1 MPSYPTELSDDAA
14 PANRLR
20 QQEEAIHDLTQQ
32 LSERTAEVGMLR
44 MLLAD
49 EAQHQSQETHL
60 LRIFRY
66 TSVAIG
72 ILKGPE
78 FVVELANPAMCALWA
93 RPEAE
98 LLGRPIFSVLPEA
111 AKQGF
116 EELLAQV
123 MQTGIPFIGTE
134 MPVVLQREGNLGTV
148 YFDLVYEPF
157 PDADGRINR
166 VIVTATDVT
175 SRLKTRDQSDKLLAQ
190 ERELHELKS
199 NFVTMASH
207 EFRTP
212 MGTIL
217 SSASLIGRYNGA
229 DDGEKRERHVQ
240 RIKAA
245 VHGLTDLLNDFLS
258 LGQME
263 QETMHGQPQPLELQ
277 TFCAEILDDM
287 QGMVKIG
294 QHFVYQHLAGALTVS
309 IDGSMLRNILVN
321 LLVNAS
327 KYSSEGKSIELTT
340 AVQDNLLVVT
350 VRDEG
355 IGIPDA
361 DKDKLFINFFRAR
374 NAIHVQGTGLGLYI
388 VKRYV
393 DLLGGTISFTS
404 QLDSGT
410 IFTVQLPIYP
420 FVA

>member
-1 MPSYPTELSDDAA
+1 MPSNPTDLPDDAA
-14 PANRLR
+14 PAYG
-20 QQEEAIHDLTQQ
+20 IHQREPL
-32 LSERTAEVGMLR
+32 
-44 MLLAD
+44 
-49 EAQHQSQETHL
+49 HQSQEAHL
-60 LRIFRY
+60 LRIFRH

-72 ILKGPE
+72 ILQGPN
-78 FVVELANPAMCALWA
+78 FVVELTNPAMCALWG
-93 RPEAE
+93 RTEAQ
-98 LLGRPIFSVLPEA
+98 LLGQPIFSVLPEA
-111 AKQGF
+111 SKQGF
-116 EELLAQV
+116 EELLTEV
-123 MQTGIPFIGTE
+123 LQTGMPFVGTE
-134 MPVVLQREGNLGTV
+134 MPVTLNRYGYLETV
-148 YFDLVYEPF
+148 IFDLVYEPF
-157 PDADGRINR
+157 PDADGRVNR
-166 VIVTATDVT
+166 IIVTANDVT
-175 SRLKTRDQSDKLLAQ
+175 SRIKTREQADKLLAQ

-217 SSASLIGRYNGA
+217 SSASLIGRYNGT

-263 QETMHGQPQPLELQ
+263 QETMHGQPQPLVLQ
-277 TFCAEILDDM
+277 AFCDEILDDM
-287 QGMVKIG
+287 QGMMKTG
-294 QHFVYQHLAGALTVS
+294 QHFVYQQLTDQKIIGV
-309 IDGSMLRNILVN
+309 DGSMLRNILIN

-327 KYSSEGKSIELTT
+327 KYSSEGKIIELTT
-340 AVQDNLLVVT
+340 AIEGNLLLVT

-355 IGIPDA
+355 IGIPDS
-361 DKDKLFINFFRAR
+361 DKEKLFINFFRAR

-410 IFTVQLPIYP
+410 TFTVQLPIYP
-420 FVA
+420 VVA

>member
-1 MPSYPTELSDDAA
+1 MTDDNDPASRERGLSGTVRELTDQLGECTDELDTARA
-14 PANRLR
+14 
-20 QQEEAIHDLTQQ
+20 DLQAQ
-32 LSERTAEVGMLR
+32 DGLSE
-44 MLLAD
+44 
-49 EAQHQSQETHL
+49 SQL
-60 LRIFRY
+60 QRIFRY
-66 TSVAIG
+66 TAIAIG
-72 ILKGPE
+72 ILRGPD
-78 FVVELANPAMCALWA
+78 FVVELTNPAMCVLWG
-93 RPEAE
+93 RTEAD
-98 LLGRPIFSVLPEA
+98 LLGKPIFSVLPEA
-111 AKQGF
+111 AEQGF
-116 EELLAQV
+116 EALLTGV
-123 MQTGIPFIGTE
+123 LQTSKPFVGTE
-134 MPVVLQREGNLGTV
+134 LPVILDRNGSLDTV
-148 YFDLVYEPF
+148 YFDLVYEPL
-157 PDADGRINR
+157 PDADGRVSHI
-166 VIVTATDVT
+166 IVTATDVT
-175 SRLKTRDQSDKLLAQ
+175 NRVLMRQKADQLIAQ

-258 LGQME
+258 LGQMD
-263 QETMHGQPQPLELQ
+263 QETMHGLPQPLEIRA
-277 TFCAEILDDM
+277 FCDEILDDM
-287 QGMVKIG
+287 QGMMKPD
-294 QHFVYQHLAGALTVS
+294 QRFVYQQLAGPSVIN
-309 IDGSMLRNILVN
+309 IDGSMLRNILIN

-327 KYSSEGKSIELTT
+327 KYSSEGKAVELTT
-340 AVQDNLLVVT
+340 AVQGDLLVVT

-420 FVA
+420 LVA